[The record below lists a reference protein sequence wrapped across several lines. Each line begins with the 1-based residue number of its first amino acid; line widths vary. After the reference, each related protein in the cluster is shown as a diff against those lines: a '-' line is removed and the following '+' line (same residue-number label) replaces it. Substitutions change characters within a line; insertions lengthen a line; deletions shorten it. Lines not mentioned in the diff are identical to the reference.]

1 MASCA
6 EASVASSAAG
16 RKFTSRGSGKRGRR
30 AANASGC
37 AGSGMGSH
45 RKPNCR
51 AAASK
56 LLSLHGGGNS
66 RSTKPAE
73 KGRWCRAHKEPKAHS
88 HCD

>member
-1 MASCA
+1 
-6 EASVASSAAG
+6 
-16 RKFTSRGSGKRGRR
+16 
-30 AANASGC
+30 
-37 AGSGMGSH
+37 MGSH